1 MRNPDRI
8 GPFCDRLKAIW
19 STVPD
24 WRFGQLMENV
34 RRIML
39 KDGGRDIFFAEDE
52 ALMQYME
59 DLFFKGE
66 QP

>member
-1 MRNPDRI
+1 MRDPNRI
-8 GPFCDRLKAIW
+8 EPICDRLKKAW

-24 WRFGQLMENV
+24 WRLGQLFENM
-34 RRIML
+34 RRIL
-39 KDGGRDIFFAEDE
+39 AHNGQDIFFMEDE

-66 QP
+66 QL